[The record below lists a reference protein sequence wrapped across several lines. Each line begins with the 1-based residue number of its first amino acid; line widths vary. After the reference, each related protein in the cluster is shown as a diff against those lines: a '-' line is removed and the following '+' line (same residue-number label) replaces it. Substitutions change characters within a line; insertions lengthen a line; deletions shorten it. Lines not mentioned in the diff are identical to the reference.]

1 MIPFIFIHLG
11 SHSIPT
17 YLNDSIDQC
26 RLWNRENTIY
36 VLCSEVNREQCNR
49 KDVEYVFIESL
60 KRTEHHERFIETTK
74 LDNEFRSGFFK
85 HTSERLFTLEDF
97 CIDFSIT
104 EFIHLEN
111 DNMIYF
117 STDDIIDAFRSTV
130 RGISAPAMSYDYV
143 IFGIMYCNDLKAL
156 TAFNQYTVENT
167 FSTEMN
173 AGAAFFDANHTTTS
187 YLPSTTQNI
196 ITDVRYIR
204 YSSSNIGV
212 FKGVFDP
219 AQYGQWLGGV
229 DPRNF
234 ASTPFSF
241 SNTCALAGRSC
252 GPEGYNYSVVTCENG
267 LNRYTIER
275 DGVAMPIYSLHI
287 HSKYLDRFKNDRL
300 IEHPQNLYS

>member
-219 AQYGQWLGGV
+219 AQYGQWLGGI
-229 DPRNF
+229 DPRNGD
-234 ASTPFSF
+234 AEKSKPLTF
-241 SNTCALAGRSC
+241 SNTCARIEAHKFT
-252 GPEGYNYSVVTCENG
+252 YVAVKENCG
-267 LNRYTIER
+267 LNRIHIQESSLNVDY
-275 DGVAMPIYSLHI
+275 PIYIIHV
-287 HSKYLDRFKNDRL
+287 HSKNCAGFF
-300 IEHPQNLYS
+300 I